1 MFPNLKGGTMKRN
14 RLIALF
20 LAVPVCLMLLLPSV
34 SPAAEKPIK
43 WRMQVLWDPGTL
55 PYKIEEQFADRVRE
69 LTNGRL
75 DIKIYAP
82 GSLVP
87 TAQMLDSL
95 QAGMIDMMKQYE
107 GYYIGKMPEVA
118 FTSALPLGFTDTW
131 QFETW
136 FWQLGGIE
144 LLRDSYAQQG
154 CYYIAPTIYGQEPI
168 HSKFPV
174 KSIADFKGK
183 KGRFVGLAG
192 PVMAK
197 LGASVTPL
205 PTAEVYSALEK
216 GVIDFADR
224 GGLAAN
230 YDAGLYEVAKYIIL
244 PGFHQPTTAT
254 CYVANMN
261 SWNKLPKDIQ
271 AIVETAAREASAE
284 LFQQHLVKGA
294 EALEKFKEK
303 GCEVIYLPESDIK
316 QIRKTAM
323 EVWAEYGAK
332 SEKAQKILD
341 SQEEWMKQIGLID

>member
-1 MFPNLKGGTMKRN
+1 MKRN
-14 RLIALF
+14 RLFAMLF
-20 LAVPVCLMLLLPSV
+20 AVPVCLMMLFPSMV
-34 SPAAEKPIK
+34 PAAEKPIH

-55 PYKIEEQFADRVRE
+55 PYKIEEKFADRVRE
-69 LTNGRL
+69 LSDGRL
-75 DIKIYAP
+75 DIKVFAP

-87 TAQMLDSL
+87 TADMLDAL
-95 QAGMIDMMKQYE
+95 QGGMIDMMKQYE

-118 FTSALPLGFTDTW
+118 FTSSLPLGFTETW

-144 LLRDSYAQQG
+144 LIRDSYAKQG
-154 CYYIAPTIYGQEPI
+154 VYYIAPTIYGQEPI
-168 HSKFPV
+168 HSKIPIRT
-174 KSIADFKGK
+174 IADLKGK

-192 PVMAK
+192 PVMQK

-216 GVIDFADR
+216 GVVDFADR

-254 CYVANMN
+254 CYVANITA
-261 SWNKLPKDIQ
+261 WEKLPKDIQ

-284 LFQQHLVKGA
+284 LFQRNLVEGLA
-294 EALEKFKEK
+294 ALEKFKQK
-303 GCEVIYLPESDIK
+303 GVEVIYLPDSEIK

-341 SQEEWMKQIGLID
+341 SQMQWMKQLKLID

>member
-1 MFPNLKGGTMKRN
+1 MKSKRFVIG
-14 RLIALF
+14 LVIAVIITF
-20 LAVPVCLMLLLPSV
+20 LVTPLSTF
-34 SPAAEKPIK
+34 AADQVVK

-55 PYKIEEQFADRVRE
+55 PYKIEQKFVDRVKE

-75 DIKIYAP
+75 EIKLFAP

-87 TAQMLDSL
+87 TNQMLDAV
-95 QAGMIDMMKQYE
+95 QGGMFEMMKTYE

-131 QFETW
+131 QYETW
-136 FWQLGGIE
+136 FWELGGVE
-144 LLRDSYAQQG
+144 MLRDSYSKLG
-154 CYYIAPTIYGQEPI
+154 LYYLAPTIYGQEPI
-168 HSKFPV
+168 HSKFPIHKIEDV
-174 KSIADFKGK
+174 KGK

-192 PVMAK
+192 PVMKK

-254 CYVANMN
+254 CYVINMA
-261 SWNKLPKDIQ
+261 SWEKLP
-271 AIVETAAREASAE
+271 ETSRQSSK
-284 LFQQHLVKGA
+284 QP
-294 EALEKFKEK
+294 
-303 GCEVIYLPESDIK
+303 PERRPPSFFNSI
-316 QIRKTAM
+316 
-323 EVWAEYGAK
+323 
-332 SEKAQKILD
+332 S
-341 SQEEWMKQIGLID
+341 

>member
-1 MFPNLKGGTMKRN
+1 MKRN
-14 RLIALF
+14 RLFAML
-20 LAVPVCLMLLLPSV
+20 LAVPISLMMLLPIAAL
-34 SPAAEKPIK
+34 AAEETIK

-55 PYKIEEQFADRVRE
+55 PYEIEEQFADRVRQ
-69 LTNGRL
+69 LTNDRL
-75 DIKIYAP
+75 DIKVFAP

-87 TAQMLDSL
+87 TGEMLDAV

-118 FTSALPLGFTDTW
+118 FTSSLPLGFTDAW

-144 LLRDSYAQQG
+144 LLRDSYAEQG
-154 CYYIAPTIYGQEPI
+154 VYYIAPTIYGQEPI
-168 HSKFPV
+168 HSKIPI
-174 KSIADFKGK
+174 KSIADLQGK

-192 PVMAK
+192 PVMQK

-261 SWNKLPKDIQ
+261 AWNKLPKDIQ
-271 AIVETAAREASAE
+271 SIVETAAREASAE
-284 LFQQHLVKGA
+284 LFQLHLVKGM

-303 GCEVIYLPESDIK
+303 GVEIIYLPEAEIK
-316 QIRKTAM
+316 QFRNSAM
-323 EVWAEYGAK
+323 EVWEEYGSK
-332 SEKAQKILD
+332 SEKAQKVLD
-341 SQEEWMKQIGLID
+341 SQKAWMKQLDLID

>member
-1 MFPNLKGGTMKRN
+1 MKRN
-14 RLIALF
+14 RLFAML
-20 LAVPVCLMLLLPSV
+20 LAAPICLMMLLPSV
-34 SPAAEKPIK
+34 VPAADKTIK

-55 PYKIEEQFADRVRE
+55 PYKIEEQFADRVRL

-75 DIKIYAP
+75 DIKIFAP

-87 TAQMLDSL
+87 TGEMLDAL

-144 LLRDSYAQQG
+144 LLRDSYAKLG
-154 CYYIAPTIYGQEPI
+154 VYYIAPTIYGQEPI
-168 HSKFPV
+168 HSKFPI
-174 KSIADFKGK
+174 KTIADLKGK

-192 PVMAK
+192 PVMQK

-254 CYVANMN
+254 CYAANMT
-261 SWNKLPKDIQ
+261 SWNKLPEDIQ
-271 AIVETAAREASAE
+271 GIVETAAREASAE
-284 LFQQHLVKGA
+284 LFQLHLTKGA
-294 EALEKFKEK
+294 EALEKFKQK
-303 GCEVIYLPESDIK
+303 GVEVIYLPDSEIK
-316 QIRKTAM
+316 QIRQTAM
-323 EVWAEYGAK
+323 EVWAEYGSK

-341 SQEEWMKQIGLID
+341 SQKAWMKQLNLID

>member
-1 MFPNLKGGTMKRN
+1 MKRN
-14 RLIALF
+14 RLFAML
-20 LAVPVCLMLLLPSV
+20 LAAPICLMMFLPSV
-34 SPAAEKPIK
+34 VSAADKTIK

-75 DIKIYAP
+75 DIKIFAP
-82 GSLVP
+82 GALVP
-87 TAQMLDSL
+87 TGEMLDAL

-144 LLRDSYAQQG
+144 LLRDSYAKLG
-154 CYYIAPTIYGQEPI
+154 VYYIAPTIYGQEPI
-168 HSKFPV
+168 HSKFPI
-174 KSIADFKGK
+174 KTLADLKGK

-192 PVMAK
+192 PVMQK

-254 CYVANMN
+254 CYAANMN
-261 SWNKLPKDIQ
+261 SWNKLPEDIQ
-271 AIVETAAREASAE
+271 GIVETAAREASAE
-284 LFQQHLVKGA
+284 LFQLHLVKGI
-294 EALEKFKEK
+294 EALEKFKQK
-303 GCEVIYLPESDIK
+303 GVEVIYLPDSEVK
-316 QIRKTAM
+316 QIRQTAM
-323 EVWAEYGAK
+323 DVWAEYGAK

-341 SQEEWMKQIGLID
+341 SQKAWMKQLKLID

>member
-1 MFPNLKGGTMKRN
+1 MKRK
-14 RLIALF
+14 RLIAMLI
-20 LAVPVCLMLLLPSV
+20 AVPFCLMMLMPSIV
-34 SPAAEKPIK
+34 MATEKPIK
-43 WRMQVLWDPGTL
+43 WRMQVLWDAGTL
-55 PYKIEEQFADRVRE
+55 PYEIEVKFADRVRQ

-75 DIKIYAP
+75 DIKIFAP

-87 TAQMLDSL
+87 TAEMLDAL

-136 FWQLGGIE
+136 FWQLGGVE
-144 LLRDSYAQQG
+144 LLRESYAPLG
-154 CYYIAPTIYGQEPI
+154 VYYIAPTIYGQEPI
-168 HSKFPV
+168 HSKFPINT
-174 KSIADFKGK
+174 IADLKGK
-183 KGRFVGLAG
+183 KGRFVGMAG
-192 PVMAK
+192 PVMQK

-254 CYVANMN
+254 CYAANMN
-261 SWNKLPKDIQ
+261 AWKKLPEDIQ
-271 AIVETAAREASAE
+271 AIVESAAREASAE
-284 LFQQHLVKGA
+284 LFQLHLTKGM
-294 EALEKFKEK
+294 EALEKFKQK
-303 GCEVIYLPESDIK
+303 GVEVIYLPESEIK
-316 QIRKTAM
+316 KIRGTAM

-341 SQEEWMKQIGLID
+341 SQREWMKQLELID